1 MKAILCII
9 GNIEI
14 VKYKGYTF
22 EYNDMFGFTKCDDN
36 GNLYSDYDP
45 KFEKIA
51 QEWLDNRRAE

>member
-1 MKAILCII
+1 
-9 GNIEI
+9 
-14 VKYKGYTF
+14 
-22 EYNDMFGFTKCDDN
+22 MFGFTKCDDN